1 MNPEDEK
8 KIVNNWGVASIQSM
22 KQNNVLPMPENYAIW
37 FEYHR
42 GANPKLNVKIDK
54 LIDTGKQL
62 DHEVMREIYTKYILN
77 QVSAASIAKAS
88 SQVQRIMQ
96 NMLTVIDNSVS
107 GANDYNQNL
116 DDFAVDLQ
124 DLSIDGAANLSEIVS
139 KIVTK
144 TKALQKEG
152 EKLNTKL
159 IESQREVGD
168 LRTNLEEVT
177 LQVSLDALTGIANRK
192 AFDETLTRMIE
203 EAKEH
208 KKGLCLL
215 MLDVDH
221 FKKFNDSY
229 GHLMGDQVLR
239 IVASAMK
246 SVVRGGDFC
255 ARYGGEEFAVLLPET
270 PLQGA
275 KIVAENIRKAIALR
289 ELKRKDTGESYG
301 KVTVSVGI
309 SIYNAAFDNE
319 ESMIERADKGLYL
332 SKEKGR
338 NMVSVAEA

>member
-1 MNPEDEK
+1 MNPDDEK
-8 KIVNNWGVASIQSM
+8 KIVNNWGVAAIQSM
-22 KQNNVLPMPENYAIW
+22 KQHNILPMPEHYAIW

-42 GANPKLNVKIDK
+42 GTNPRLNAKIDK
-54 LIDTGKQL
+54 LVETGKIFER
-62 DHEVMREIYTKYILN
+62 DVIREIYTKFILN
-77 QVSAASIAKAS
+77 QASAASIADAS
-88 SQVQRIMQ
+88 TQVQKIMQ
-96 NMLTVIDNSVS
+96 NVLAAIDNTVT
-107 GANDYNQNL
+107 GASDYNQTL
-116 DDFAVDLQ
+116 EDFAVDLQ
-124 DLSIDGAANLSEIVS
+124 DLNSENASNVADLVS
-139 KIVTK
+139 RIVTK
-144 TKALQKEG
+144 TKALKKEG
-152 EKLNTKL
+152 EKLNLKL
-159 IESQREVGD
+159 IESQKEVGD
-168 LRTNLEEVT
+168 LKVNLEEVT

-192 AFDETLTRMIE
+192 AFDDTLTRLID
-203 EAKEH
+203 EAKESR
-208 KKGLCLL
+208 KGLCLL

-309 SIYNAAFDNE
+309 AIYNPAFDNE
-319 ESMIERADKGLYL
+319 ESMVERADKGLYL